1 MPSLQKNPQWG
12 VTSKRAFLIFIQ
24 GDIIIFK
31 NFRHYITE
39 ISVMKFQKFHQEIS
53 EIMKF
58 QKFHHEISERWNF
71 ITEISE
77 ISIITEISE
86 ILIEISSWN
95 FWNFCDEIPSWNFW
109 NFCDEILSFRHDKIS
124 SQKFQKFH
132 DEISSQKF
140 QKFQSKFQKIWLKFR
155 WWNFWNFVMKFR
167 DEISDFLAQKFLIFQ
182 HRNFITEI
190 KTIFLH

>member
-39 ISVMKFQKFHQEIS
+39 ISVMKFQKFYQEIS

-58 QKFHHEISERWNF
+58 HHEISERWNFITEISEISVMKFHREISERWNF

-77 ISIITEISE
+77 ISIITEIS
-86 ILIEISSWN
+86 LMK
-95 FWNFCDEIPSWNFW
+95 FHHRNFCDEIS
-109 NFCDEILSFRHDKIS
+109 
-124 SQKFQKFH
+124 
-132 DEISSQKF
+132 EIS
-140 QKFQSKFQKIWLKFR
+140 
-155 WWNFWNFVMKFR
+155 WWNFWFFST
-167 DEISDFLAQKFLIFQ
+167 EISDFSAQKF
-182 HRNFITEI
+182 HHWN
-190 KTIFLH
+190 

>member
-12 VTSKRAFLIFIQ
+12 VTSKQAFLIFIQ

-58 QKFHHEISERWNF
+58 QKFQWWNFITKFLKDEISEISRWNF

-77 ISIITEISE
+77 ISIKISEISVMIEISENLIEISEISIITEIS
-86 ILIEISSWN
+86 LMK
-95 FWNFCDEIPSWNFW
+95 FHHKNFCDEIS
-109 NFCDEILSFRHDKIS
+109 
-124 SQKFQKFH
+124 
-132 DEISSQKF
+132 EIS
-140 QKFQSKFQKIWLKFR
+140 
-155 WWNFWNFVMKFR
+155 WWNFWFFST
-167 DEISDFLAQKFLIFQ
+167 EISDFSAQKF
-182 HRNFITEI
+182 HHWN
-190 KTIFLH
+190 